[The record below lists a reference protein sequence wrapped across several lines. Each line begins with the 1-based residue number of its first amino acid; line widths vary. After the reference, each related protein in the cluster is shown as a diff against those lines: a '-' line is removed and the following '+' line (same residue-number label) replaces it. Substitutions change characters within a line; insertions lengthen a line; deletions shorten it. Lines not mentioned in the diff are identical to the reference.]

1 MYFDKNILDASEFVK
16 LQGQNHVMRD
26 QKMLQWK
33 PIGILLETK
42 ERERKNCDQN
52 HWIGHVLNK

>member
-1 MYFDKNILDASEFVK
+1 MYFDKSIFDASEFVE

-33 PIGILLETK
+33 VTGVLLETK
-42 ERERKNCDQN
+42 KQR
-52 HWIGHVLNK
+52 